1 MRRIA
6 FVVLFSLVF
15 CFLLTGYVWAEG
27 ATKAECI
34 QKCHEAAKM
43 LQQDKDAA
51 IAEIAKKDGKFVWK
65 DTYVFLMDFK
75 GNMLAHPI
83 KPQLTKKGCL
93 YEVTDKNPTNPKKI
107 FIEFDKV
114 AKSPKGEGWVEY
126 MWPKPGED
134 KPSLK
139 ETYIYRVP
147 GMDMYVGAGIYK

>member
-1 MRRIA
+1 MKRVITI
-6 FVVLFSLVF
+6 SLAIMF
-15 CFLLTGYVWAEG
+15 CMSLTISAWAAS

-34 QKCHEAAKM
+34 AKCHEAAEM
-43 LQQDKDAA
+43 LQKNEDAA

-75 GNMLAHPI
+75 GNMLAHPF
-83 KPQLTKKGCL
+83 KPELTKKGCL
-93 YEVTDKNPTNPKKI
+93 YEVTDRNPVKPKKI
-107 FIEFDKV
+107 FLEFDKV
-114 AKSPKGEGWVEY
+114 AKSPKGEGWVQY

-134 KPSLK
+134 KPSPK